1 MHKLWILGVLGAA
14 VAACSPGPQVSFV
27 EPLDGAVVSGEF
39 NVVMGVRGMQV
50 MPAGEVVEGAGHHHL
65 LIDAEPIA
73 AGEVVPN
80 DEQHR
85 HFGKGQT
92 ETTLALTPGEHTLSL
107 QFADGAH
114 VSYGEKLRRTITVQ
128 VE

>member
-1 MHKLWILGVLGAA
+1 MNKIFVVCVLGVAL
-14 VAACSPGPQVSFV
+14 AACSPDPGVSFI
-27 EPLDGAVVSGEF
+27 EPVNGAVVGGEVK
-39 NVVMGVRGMQV
+39 VVMGVQGMQV

-92 ETTLALTPGEHTLSL
+92 ETTLTLTPGEHTLSL

-114 VSYGEKLRRTITVQ
+114 VSYGEKLRSTITVR

>member
-1 MHKLWILGVLGAA
+1 
-14 VAACSPGPQVSFV
+14 VSFV

-39 NVVMGVRGMQV
+39 KVVMDVRGMKL

-80 DEQHR
+80 DEQRR

-92 ETTLALTPGEHTLSL
+92 ETTLALSPGEHTLSL

>member
-14 VAACSPGPQVSFV
+14 VAACSPGPSVSFV

-39 NVVMGVRGMQV
+39 KVVMDVQGMQL

-92 ETTLALTPGEHTLSL
+92 ETTLTLPPGEHTLSL

-114 VSYGEKLRRTITVQ
+114 VSYGEKLRRTITVR